1 MFVST
6 RNVSQFCIN
15 DDHCAFSTPNSP
27 TSVSILSL
35 VHPNA
40 ACPPNVGGSGCK
52 RVRAEATLELE
63 DENENSVRQ
72 AFLSA
77 ISEAISNGRLESA
90 IRQFN
95 PDHGSRDPLS
105 NNPGSSNDGG
115 DGRSLTNIQIAG
127 IAVGALAFVVLSY
140 LALKICQDRRRG
152 KEERS
157 IQGSSAP
164 GSVSQQ
170 EARYEDDAYHDAYGG
185 DHYEDQ
191 RLPPIPEPPQ
201 LPDRS
206 SGKPR
211 ESKLAAV
218 RRDLQ
223 ADPYEPHTPERALE
237 AGGPSLVD
245 LGKRCS

>member
-1 MFVST
+1 M
-6 RNVSQFCIN
+6 
-15 DDHCAFSTPNSP
+15 
-27 TSVSILSL
+27 
-35 VHPNA
+35 
-40 ACPPNVGGSGCK
+40 
-52 RVRAEATLELE
+52 RAEATLELE

-77 ISEAISNGRLESA
+77 ISEAISDGRLESA

-105 NNPGSSNDGG
+105 NNAESSNDGG
-115 DGRSLTNIQIAG
+115 GGRSLTNIQIAG
-127 IAVGALAFVVLSY
+127 IVVGALSFVVISY
-140 LALKICQDRRRG
+140 LALKICQDRRRR

-157 IQGSSAP
+157 VQGSSAP

-170 EARYEDDAYHDAYGG
+170 EAGYGDPHGIEEHDAYDDAYGG

-218 RRDLQ
+218 RRELQ

-245 LGKRCS
+245 LGEYYLFCVCFQCVHATVYLNIPRVVSHAF